1 MHPIPYTGNP
11 KKQILFL
18 CKIEYESISKT
29 LARTLFNKPYFWEL
43 SFQRR
48 IAKIRWKNGGW
59 RLHNQPFIRLR
70 LKFNSIQ
77 FTFDLFRLEFNL
89 IIWAAAKSFSLEEHF
104 NLRLARVFGWE
115 LLKDIPS
122 RVEHFNIIWKFKWE
136 KNWILK
142 LLNILSVRA
151 RTF

>member
-1 MHPIPYTGNP
+1 MSQGLCPFPKYFWKILISEIQNNWGAGNMHNPIPYTGNP
-11 KKQILFL
+11 KKQILSLL

-43 SFQRR
+43 SFQRW

-104 NLRLARVFGWE
+104 NLRLARVFGRE
-115 LLKDIPS
+115 L
-122 RVEHFNIIWKFKWE
+122 
-136 KNWILK
+136 
-142 LLNILSVRA
+142 
-151 RTF
+151 